1 MTPDDRRAAIIAA
14 TVPLLREKGRAASTR
29 EIATAAGIAEGTIF
43 RVFDNKDA
51 LIDACVHDAFDNSA
65 LVAELAVVDRG
76 LPVPERL
83 AAAVAVM
90 QRHLREIFALMSVL
104 QSTGQQVRHPSGS
117 EAFRRRH
124 EATAELDAA
133 FVDLLG
139 ADAARLRVPA
149 STFIGYLRMLTLSSV
164 HPMLDGDASTPEQ
177 LVDVLLEGALT
188 REGAASTSPVSPAA
202 TATATSK
209 GRAAPC

>member
-14 TVPLLREKGRAASTR
+14 TVPLLREKGRSASTR

-43 RVFDNKDA
+43 RVFDNKDE
-51 LIDACVHDAFDNSA
+51 LIDACVHDAFDNST
-65 LVAELAVVDRG
+65 LVGELAHLDRAEP
-76 LPVPERL
+76 LPDRL

-117 EAFRRRH
+117 EAFKRRH

-133 FVDLLG
+133 FVDLIG
-139 ADAARLRVPA
+139 DDAEQLRVPSA
-149 STFIGYLRMLTLSSV
+149 TFVGYLRMLTLSSV
-164 HPMLDGDASTPEQ
+164 HPMLDGEASTPEQ
-177 LVDVLLEGALT
+177 LVDVLLEGARSRDRRT
-188 REGAASTSPVSPAA
+188 PS
-202 TATATSK
+202 
-209 GRAAPC
+209 C